1 MLKGVAG
8 LPATTFRC
16 AKPCCISPFHYVNW
30 LPATTFR
37 CAKPWCIWCAQRDST
52 RRATD
57 PTSQTKGLPRI
68 DCVLEDGGAK
78 GGCRVAGHHV
88 SLREAVLY
96 LAISLRELAAGHHVS
111 LREAVV
117 YMVRPEGLEPGRVAP
132 RHPGSGTS
140 VFFKLVRPEGFEPPT
155 PRFEA
160 WYSIQLSYRRARG
173 VLSFILS
180 RLAKPCR
187 GFMSAIIDFY
197 TLLMRLRPFAS
208 K

>member
-8 LPATTFRC
+8 LP
-16 AKPCCISPFHYVNW
+16 
-30 LPATTFR
+30 
-37 CAKPWCIWCAQRDST
+37 
-52 RRATD
+52 
-57 PTSQTKGLPRI
+57 
-68 DCVLEDGGAK
+68 
-78 GGCRVAGHHV
+78 
-88 SLREAVLY
+88 

-111 LREAVV
+111 LREAVL
-117 YMVRPEGLEPGRVAP
+117 YM
-132 RHPGSGTS
+132 
-140 VFFKLVRPEGFEPPT
+140 VRPEGFEPPT

>member
-1 MLKGVAG
+1 MVVLKGVAG
-8 LPATTFRC
+8 LP
-16 AKPCCISPFHYVNW
+16 
-30 LPATTFR
+30 
-37 CAKPWCIWCAQRDST
+37 
-52 RRATD
+52 
-57 PTSQTKGLPRI
+57 
-68 DCVLEDGGAK
+68 
-78 GGCRVAGHHV
+78 
-88 SLREAVLY
+88 

>member
-1 MLKGVAG
+1 M
-8 LPATTFRC
+8 
-16 AKPCCISPFHYVNW
+16 
-30 LPATTFR
+30 
-37 CAKPWCIWCAQRDST
+37 
-52 RRATD
+52 
-57 PTSQTKGLPRI
+57 QTKGLPRI
-68 DCVLEDGGAK
+68 DCVLEDGGAT
-78 GGCRVAGHHV
+78 GGVDV
-88 SLREAVLY
+88 VMP

-111 LREAVV
+111 LREAVL
-117 YMVRPEGLEPGRVAP
+117 YMVRPEGFEPGRVAP

-160 WYSIQLSYRRARG
+160 WYSIQLSYRRARE

-187 GFMSAIIDFY
+187 GFMSAIIDFG
-197 TLLMRLRPFAS
+197 LRSMRVSPFAS